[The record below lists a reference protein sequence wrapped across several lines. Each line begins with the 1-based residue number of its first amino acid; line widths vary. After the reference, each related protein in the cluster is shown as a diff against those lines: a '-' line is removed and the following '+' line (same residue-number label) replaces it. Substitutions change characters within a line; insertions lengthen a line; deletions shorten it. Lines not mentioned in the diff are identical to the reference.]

1 MKICSSICEYN
12 PFHLGHKKH
21 LNYINEVLKPD
32 YTVVIMSGNFTERGE
47 PAILDKYTRASH
59 AIKGGAD
66 IVIELPAIFSTANA
80 EIFAKG
86 GLKLI
91 NALPKPTQICFGVE
105 TDNPSELIETAK
117 FLANENEDYKY
128 YLKKHLDSG
137 VSFAKAK
144 YLALVDSNQKG
155 VNPEFLSSPNNI
167 LGVEYVKAILQKNY
181 DVQIKPI
188 LRQSDYNSCK
198 LDKNLPSAL
207 AIRTAISE
215 GKTKK
220 TKNYLPHYVY
230 EDLPKKLPNLDREI
244 LYSLLIKSKEDL
256 IKISDLTEG
265 LENKIKALIKDN
277 YTLPS
282 LIEKLKTKRYTQTR
296 LNRIM
301 ISSLLNVEKDFIFKC
316 LNESLYFKVL
326 AINGNKKNV
335 LSDLSKESKYPL
347 ITRKSDFNQL
357 SGVAKECFLKDVEA
371 NDIYNLATNT
381 KTNEYEMKTII
392 P

>member
-32 YTVVIMSGNFTERGE
+32 YTVIFMSGNFTERGE
-47 PAILDKYTRASH
+47 PAILDKYVRASH

-66 IVIELPAIFSTANA
+66 IVIELPTVFATANA

-105 TDNPSELIETAK
+105 TNNTSALIETAK
-117 FLANENEDYKY
+117 FLANENEEYKF

-137 VSFAKAK
+137 ISFAKAK
-144 YLALVDSNQKG
+144 HLALIDCNHKG
-155 VNPEFLSSPNNI
+155 VDANFLSSPNNI
-167 LGVEYVKAILQKNY
+167 LGIEYVKAILQNDY
-181 DVQIKPI
+181 DISIKPI
-188 LRQSDYNSCK
+188 LRQSNYNCSE
-198 LDKNLPSAL
+198 LDGNLPSAL
-207 AIRTAISE
+207 AIRTAIS
-215 GKTKK
+215 KQKIRK

-230 EDLPKKLPNLDREI
+230 KDLPKNLPNLDREI
-244 LYSLLIKSKEDL
+244 LYSLLTKSKDDL
-256 IKISDLTEG
+256 TKISDLTEG

-277 YTLPS
+277 FSVSELV
-282 LIEKLKTKRYTQTR
+282 EKLKTKRYTQTR

-301 ISSLLNVEKDFIFKC
+301 ISALLNIEKDFIFNC
-316 LNESLYFKVL
+316 LNDSLYFKVL
-326 AINGNKKNV
+326 AINGNKKSV
-335 LSDLSKESKYPL
+335 LSDLAKESKYPL
-347 ITRKSDFNQL
+347 ITRKSDFNNL
-357 SGVAKECFLKDVEA
+357 SGIAKECFLKDVEA
-371 NDIYNLATNT
+371 NDIYNLATKN